1 MKRQEAFKKWEEIIG
16 EMEAKKSEL
25 DTLLG
30 SARQSNEQTTNA
42 LNDARSKLETV
53 VLVAGQVDQ
62 KLQAIEQSR
71 AGAEQKEQDANSK
84 SDLVSQIYAGIEKNK
99 SEIESLESETRS
111 FYQEQEEKY
120 KVLYKQIEEE
130 LKAGATSVNLTKS
143 FADKVGEYR
152 WNNWLWSG
160 CFIAFVLAVV
170 IYYAVITFSTN
181 EIKTVQDVWLHLA
194 FRLPFLAFAVWLAV
208 FFGNRRA
215 ESKKLEELYK
225 HKEVMARSFVGYKQ
239 TLEGLNDEDNTLL
252 KALMKNLLEAM
263 SENSAEFLNSS
274 GEKHPFIEALGSLF
288 GSGKIERQ
296 Q

>member
-16 EMEAKKSEL
+16 EMETKKSEL

-30 SARQSNEQTTNA
+30 SARQSNEQTTSA
-42 LNDARSKLETV
+42 LNDARSKLDGV
-53 VLVAGQVDQ
+53 VSVAGQVDQ

-71 AGAEQKEQDANSK
+71 ASMAQKEQEANSK
-84 SDLVSQIYAGIEKNK
+84 SNIISQIYAGIEKNK
-99 SEIESLESETRS
+99 LAIESLESETRS
-111 FYQEQEEKY
+111 FYQEQEGKY
-120 KVLYKQIEEE
+120 EALYKQIEEE

-143 FADKVGEYR
+143 FADKVREYR

-160 CFIAFVLAVV
+160 CFIAFVMAV
-170 IYYAVITFSTN
+170 ISYYAVVTFSTN
-181 EIKTVQDVWLHLA
+181 EIKTAQDVWLHLA